1 MTTATEAAYY
11 SILDTYTPLDVK
23 DILLHGAARKAV
35 HHKSQ
40 DDILSWYA
48 DHNEGLHHS
57 LLDSSP
63 KCFSYYM
70 ICQAAYNESQK
81 THDDQYHF
89 IRDIVWL
96 YIDGICNELGDEY
109 QLNTKTREEIQD
121 EMLAIDLKHRK
132 AQLHVIDGALW
143 IIVHNAI
150 EPDEEEEEE
159 DV

>member
-1 MTTATEAAYY
+1 MTTATEKAYY

-23 DILLHGAARKAV
+23 DMLLHGASRKAK
-35 HHKSQ
+35 HHKTQ
-40 DDILSWYA
+40 DDILEWYA
-48 DHNEGLHHS
+48 EHNEGLHHT

-70 ICQAAYNESQK
+70 VCQTAYNKSKK
-81 THDDQYHF
+81 THDDQYYF

-109 QLNTKTREEIQD
+109 ELNTKTREQIQD

-132 AQLHVIDGALW
+132 AQLHVIDGGKK
-143 IIVHNAI
+143 
-150 EPDEEEEEE
+150 
-159 DV
+159 